1 MIDQDTHAQSL
12 DWAKNSFSDVQNMI
26 DSKLLEAEDE
36 AANTLIRFSSTEIL
50 DDVYKILKSTNL

>member
-1 MIDQDTHAQSL
+1 
-12 DWAKNSFSDVQNMI
+12 MI

>member
-1 MIDQDTHAQSL
+1 MSIINE
-12 DWAKNSFSDVQNMI
+12 KNKYNHDICFSEMQNMI